1 MDIFNKY
8 YNRKISMNKD
18 IIKNILSNLNNNT
31 KLLVFGLGYDSNLW
45 YFGNNKNTYFIEHNQ
60 EYIDLNKDIPKEN
73 IIKYN
78 YDGITVK
85 KSFML
90 TIEDIDKYIIPD
102 RLLNLAPF
110 DIIIID
116 GPTGYNNNMPGRLLP
131 IYWSNK
137 YLSKSNT
144 IIFIDDSERELEK
157 YCIKNYCDNKNIE
170 YIKCGHKE
178 TAKIVF

>member
-85 KSFML
+85 KKF
-90 TIEDIDKYIIPD
+90 YAYY
-102 RLLNLAPF
+102 RR
-110 DIIIID
+110 
-116 GPTGYNNNMPGRLLP
+116 Y
-131 IYWSNK
+131 
-137 YLSKSNT
+137 
-144 IIFIDDSERELEK
+144 
-157 YCIKNYCDNKNIE
+157 
-170 YIKCGHKE
+170 
-178 TAKIVF
+178 